1 MATHTSAFGLR
12 RRATT
17 PLMIWSGIAVLTLL
31 TAGWLRFAE
40 GASGPWHLAGVAGM
54 FSLFGVADAM
64 GDRGVWITRLAF
76 ASFIAVGAALG
87 WETAQMRHGYIALYG
102 FAAAWL
108 LFLFDLVI
116 AVGLLIPRVS
126 EPSASACSSR
136 GLPPRNVLCG
146 DLCSAELGPYPL
158 AGTQGPCEDR
168 SNRAPLTLPNRALQ
182 RTALARRR

>member
-1 MATHTSAFGLR
+1 
-12 RRATT
+12 
-17 PLMIWSGIAVLTLL
+17 MIWSGIAVLTLL

-76 ASFIAVGAALG
+76 ATFIAVGAALA

-116 AVGLLIPRVS
+116 ALGLLIPRVS
-126 EPSASACSSR
+126 RTVGKRLVVAGVCRLVAFYAVIFVAQTSGHTRWRELKGPVKIAPTEPR
-136 GLPPRNVLCG
+136 
-146 DLCSAELGPYPL
+146 
-158 AGTQGPCEDR
+158 
-168 SNRAPLTLPNRALQ
+168 
-182 RTALARRR
+182 